1 MSRDGWMRVA
11 SSAAGLGL
19 VGWTAL
25 AGGAPRERP
34 RDPRVFDLAVEEVDV
49 RQLSSTTMF
58 REVEVLCVVVNRGPR
73 GSAGPA
79 FVVISRQGGDK
90 PKILKKAIIAEPL
103 APGDRLE
110 VRGENAAWFATPVSY
125 RCEIQ
130 FGSQSAGDADPYD
143 DVGETTYP
151 KM

>member
-1 MSRDGWMRVA
+1 MNGNGMRVGRWA
-11 SSAAGLGL
+11 TGLGL

-25 AGGAPRERP
+25 AAGAPRERP
-34 RDPRVFDLAVEEVDV
+34 RDPRAFDLAVQEVDV

-58 REVEVLCVVVNRGPR
+58 REVEVLCVIANRGPR

-79 FVVISRQGGDK
+79 FVVTSRPGDDR
-90 PKILKKAIIAEPL
+90 PKILKKAIIAEAL
-103 APGDRLE
+103 APGDRFE
-110 VRGENAAWFATPVSY
+110 VRAENAAWFATPVSY

-130 FGSQSAGDADPYD
+130 FGGSSAGDADPND

>member
-1 MSRDGWMRVA
+1 MSRDKWMRVA

-19 VGWTAL
+19 VGWTTAL
-25 AGGAPRERP
+25 GGAPRERP
-34 RDPRVFDLAVEEVDV
+34 RDPGAFDLAVQEVDV

-58 REVEVLCVVVNRGPR
+58 REVEVLCIVVNRGPR

-79 FVVISRQGGDK
+79 GVVVSRQGEK
-90 PKILKKAIIAEPL
+90 PKILKKATIAEPL

-110 VRGENAAWFATPVSY
+110 VRAENSAWFATPVSY

-130 FGSQSAGDADPYD
+130 FGGQSAGDADPYD